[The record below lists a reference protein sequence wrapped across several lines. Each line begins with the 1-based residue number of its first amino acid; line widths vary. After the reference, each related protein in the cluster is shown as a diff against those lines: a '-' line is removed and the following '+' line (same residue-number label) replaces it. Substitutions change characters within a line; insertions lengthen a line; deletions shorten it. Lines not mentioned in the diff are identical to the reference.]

1 MLAFLTKCLYHLGYG
16 DISPYTNRG
25 RLFSMVYAVIG
36 IPMTATLLSA
46 LVSRWMACIEI
57 MTAYVKRNLGHI
69 RIDQRAAQL
78 LGTLTI
84 IGVSSSI
91 AFILPAFLFAKIE
104 CWSYFE
110 SLYFS
115 FITMTTVGLGDY
127 VPGCS
132 DTWSNSTTRLIYKI
146 LLTFYFIIGLSFM
159 LLILE
164 MSGRVPET
172 TPSLILSCEARMNRG
187 NEEREKSGAEND
199 GGESPDE
206 K

>member
-1 MLAFLTKCLYHLGYG
+1 
-16 DISPYTNRG
+16 
-25 RLFSMVYAVIG
+25 
-36 IPMTATLLSA
+36 MTAMLLSA
-46 LVSRWMACIEI
+46 MVNRWMVCIETLNDYLK
-57 MTAYVKRNLGHI
+57 TAFSHVV
-69 RIDQRAAQL
+69 IDTRLIQL
-78 LGTLTI
+78 IGTLAA
-84 IGVSSSI
+84 IGVASSI

-132 DTWSNSTTRLIYKI
+132 NTWEDSTYRLIYKV

-164 MSGRVPET
+164 LTGRVPET

-187 NEEREKSGAEND
+187 T
-199 GGESPDE
+199 DE
-206 K
+206 KEANVTEADSREDAHRK

>member
-1 MLAFLTKCLYHLGYG
+1 MIIVFFIIGYG

-46 LVSRWMACIEI
+46 MVSRWMACIEI
-57 MTAYVKRNLGHI
+57 ITLYVKKNFGHVN
-69 RIDQRAAQL
+69 IDQRLAKL
-78 LGTLTI
+78 LGTLI
-84 IGVSSSI
+84 IIAVASSI
-91 AFILPAFLFAKIE
+91 AFILPALLFAEIE
-104 CWSYFE
+104 CWTYFE

-132 DTWSNSTTRLIYKI
+132 DKWDDSTSRLIYKV
-146 LLTFYFIIGLSFM
+146 LLTFYFVVGLSFM

-164 MSGRVPET
+164 MSGQVPET
-172 TPSLILSCEARMNRG
+172 TPSLILSCEARVNRG
-187 NEEREKSGAEND
+187 NEDREKSKVEADPRE
-199 GGESPDE
+199 EPDE